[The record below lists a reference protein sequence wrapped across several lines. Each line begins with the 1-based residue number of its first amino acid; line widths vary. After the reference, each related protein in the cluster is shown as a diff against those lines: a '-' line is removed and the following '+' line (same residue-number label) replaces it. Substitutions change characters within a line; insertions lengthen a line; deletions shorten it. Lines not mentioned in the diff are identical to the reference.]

1 MTIITT
7 LRLTALVAATALAS
21 TAALANPQ
29 GHGTKNEF
37 KSLDRNGDGKL
48 SSAEVPAS
56 NPLSA
61 HFAVLD
67 TNKDGFLSRPEFAKH
82 HRMHAPGR
90 AGTAP
95 GHQPGSNNEF
105 AALDRNR
112 DGRLT
117 AAELPAGHAL
127 APHFTRLD
135 PNKDG
140 SLSQG
145 EYSRRHPK

>member
-7 LRLTALVAATALAS
+7 LRLTALVAAIAFAS
-21 TAALANPQ
+21 TGALANPK
-29 GHGTKNEF
+29 GKDTRNEF
-37 KSLDRNGDGKL
+37 KSLDSNGDGKL
-48 SSAEVPAS
+48 TSGEVPAS

-61 HFAVLD
+61 HFAMLD
-67 TNKDGFLSRPEFAKH
+67 TNKDGFLSRSEFAKH

-90 AGTAP
+90 SGTAP
-95 GHQPGSNNEF
+95 GRSNNEF
-105 AALDRNR
+105 AALDRNH
-112 DGRLT
+112 DGKLT

-127 APHFTRLD
+127 VPHFSMLD
-135 PNKDG
+135 TNKDG

>member
-1 MTIITT
+1 MTFLTT
-7 LRLTALVAATALAS
+7 LRPTALGAAIALAS

-29 GHGTKNEF
+29 KNEF
-37 KSLDRNGDGKL
+37 KSLDRNGDGRL
-48 SSAEVPAS
+48 SSSEVPAS

-61 HFAVLD
+61 HFAMLD
-67 TNKDGFLSRPEFAKH
+67 TNKDGFLSRPEFNKH

-90 AGTAP
+90 AGAAP
-95 GHQPGSNNEF
+95 GRDAGSNNEF
-105 AALDRNR
+105 AALDRNH
-112 DGRLT
+112 DGRVT

-127 APHFTRLD
+127 VPRFAMLD
-135 PNKDG
+135 TNKDG